1 VTHVTAGEPRLE
13 AVIRVTRDGGRGRD
27 VSFTGEMALRGPEL
41 PTAGMLGARRAHAM
55 KITIAHSPDSDDA
68 FMFYGLARG
77 SVPTGELEVTHR
89 LTDIETLNR
98 HAQEGRHEVTA
109 ISFHAYPY
117 VADKYALMPCGGS
130 IGDGYG
136 PLLVAREPLPPSRV
150 AEATVAVPGTLTSA
164 TLALR
169 LFAPGVATR
178 VVPFDRIL
186 DEVHEGR
193 AEMGLVIHEGQL
205 TYGGRGLAKV
215 LDLGAW
221 WKEET
226 GLPLPLGGNAV
237 RRDLGP
243 ELMARLTRLVRETVR
258 HSLEHRRE
266 ALEYAMSFARG
277 MDPAVADR
285 FVGMWVNEM
294 TLDMGER
301 GREAV
306 RVFLD
311 RGHQAGL
318 IPNRVDVDFVDA

>member
-1 VTHVTAGEPRLE
+1 
-13 AVIRVTRDGGRGRD
+13 
-27 VSFTGEMALRGPEL
+27 
-41 PTAGMLGARRAHAM
+41 M

-77 SVPTGELEVTHR
+77 TVPTGGLEVTHQ

-109 ISFHAYPY
+109 VSFHAYPY
-117 VADKYALMPCGGS
+117 VAERYALMPCGGS

-136 PLLVAREPLPPSRV
+136 PLLVAREPVEPARIV
-150 AEATVAVPGTLTSA
+150 EKTVAVPGTLTSA
-164 TLALR
+164 YLALQ

-186 DEVHEGR
+186 EEVHSGR
-193 AEMGLVIHEGQL
+193 ADVGLIIHEGQL
-205 TYGGRGLAKV
+205 TYGGHGLSKV

-221 WKEET
+221 WKDET

-243 ELMARLTRLVRETVR
+243 EMMVRLTRLVRETVR
-258 HSLEHRRE
+258 HSLAHRKE

-277 MDPAVADR
+277 MDPGVADR
-285 FVGMWVNEM
+285 FVGMWVNDM
-294 TLDMGER
+294 TVEMGER

-306 RVFLD
+306 QTFLD
-311 RGHQAGL
+311 RGHAAGV
-318 IPNRVDVDFVDA
+318 IPRRVVVDFVEA

>member
-1 VTHVTAGEPRLE
+1 
-13 AVIRVTRDGGRGRD
+13 
-27 VSFTGEMALRGPEL
+27 
-41 PTAGMLGARRAHAM
+41 M

-77 SVPTGELEVTHR
+77 GVPTGDLEVAHV
-89 LTDIETLNR
+89 LGDIETLNR
-98 HAQEGRHEVTA
+98 HAREGRHEVTA

-136 PLLVAREPLPPSRV
+136 PLLVAREPMEPRAV
-150 AEATVAVPGTLTSA
+150 AGRTVAVPGTLTSA
-164 TLALR
+164 CLALR

-186 DEVHEGR
+186 EEVREGR
-193 AEMGLVIHEGQL
+193 AEVGLVIHEGQL
-205 TYGGRGLAKV
+205 TYGGEGLVKV
-215 LDLGAW
+215 ADLGAW

-237 RRDLGP
+237 RRDLG
-243 ELMARLTRLVRETVR
+243 EETMARLTRLVRETVR
-258 HSLEHRRE
+258 HSLSHRRQ
-266 ALEYAMSFARG
+266 ALEYAMGFARG
-277 MDPAVADR
+277 MDPKVADR

-294 TLDMGER
+294 TVEMGER
-301 GREAV
+301 GRRAV

-311 RGHQAGL
+311 RGFEAG
-318 IPNRVDVDFVDA
+318 IVPRRVALDFVDA